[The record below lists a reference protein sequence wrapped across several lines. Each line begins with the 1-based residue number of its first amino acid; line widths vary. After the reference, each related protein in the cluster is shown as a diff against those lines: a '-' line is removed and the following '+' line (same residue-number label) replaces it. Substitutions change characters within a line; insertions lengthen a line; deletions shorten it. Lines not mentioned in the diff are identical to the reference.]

1 MLGRPFRQ
9 PGQNMAHEH
18 ILVVEDDETLRSGIR
33 DLLELSG
40 YVVSVANDG
49 AEALELLEQ
58 APESPA
64 LIVSDI
70 RMPVMDGYRLLEVV
84 RARPEWLTIPFI
96 FLTAKGE
103 KQDVREGKLRG
114 VDDYIVKPFD
124 FQDLLVAI
132 QSSLNRHE
140 QLYVV
145 QEARL
150 EAIKSRILHVINHE
164 FRTPLTYIIAYAN
177 LMASNDSFQHS
188 EELRQYIQGIL
199 QGSERLSR
207 LIENFLLLA
216 ELESGLA
223 EKIYERR
230 CRPIEKLDSLVRE
243 VVARSLPGAEKRGVT
258 LKLEIPGPLPVIEG
272 DAAYLEVAI
281 RELVDNAV
289 RFSPKNSGAHV
300 VVTVFAQDWRLSIRV
315 CDQGPSI
322 PPKDQQYLFD
332 IFYQVDREKLEQGGT
347 GAGLAIVYRVAQLH
361 GGSIRLESQPG
372 KGNCFELSFPVQAG
386 LSPGAEG
393 LEL

>member
-1 MLGRPFRQ
+1 M
-9 PGQNMAHEH
+9 
-18 ILVVEDDETLRSGIR
+18 
-33 DLLELSG
+33 
-40 YVVSVANDG
+40 
-49 AEALELLEQ
+49 
-58 APESPA
+58 
-64 LIVSDI
+64 
-70 RMPVMDGYRLLEVV
+70 
-84 RARPEWLTIPFI
+84 
-96 FLTAKGE
+96 
-103 KQDVREGKLRG
+103 
-114 VDDYIVKPFD
+114 
-124 FQDLLVAI
+124 
-132 QSSLNRHE
+132 
-140 QLYVV
+140 
-145 QEARL
+145 
-150 EAIKSRILHVINHE
+150 
-164 FRTPLTYIIAYAN
+164 
-177 LMASNDSFQHS
+177 
-188 EELRQYIQGIL
+188 

-300 VVTVFAQDWRLSIRV
+300 VVTVFAQDWRLSVRV

>member
-1 MLGRPFRQ
+1 
-9 PGQNMAHEH
+9 MAHEH

-33 DLLELSG
+33 DLLELAG
-40 YVVSVANDG
+40 YVVSAANDG

-58 APESPA
+58 ASESPA

-70 RMPVMDGYRLLEVV
+70 RMPVMDGYRLLEIV

-114 VDDYIVKPFD
+114 ADDYIIKPFD

-140 QLYVV
+140 QLHVV

-150 EAIKSRILHVINHE
+150 EAIKSRILHIINHE
-164 FRTPLTYIIAYAN
+164 FRTPLTYIVAYAN

-199 QGSERLSR
+199 QGSARLSR

-223 EKIYERR
+223 EKIYKRR
-230 CRPIEKLDSLVRE
+230 CRPIDKLDNLVRE
-243 VVARSLPGAEKRGVT
+243 VVARSLPEAEKRGVT
-258 LKLEIPGPLPVIEG
+258 LKLEIPGPLPVVEG
-272 DAAYLEVAI
+272 DSAYLEVAI

-289 RFSPKNSGAHV
+289 RFSPENSGARV
-300 VVTVFAQDWRLSIRV
+300 IVTVLARDWQLSIRV

-322 PPKDQQYLFD
+322 PPKDQQHLFD
-332 IFYQVDREKLEQGGT
+332 IFYQVNREKLEQGGT
-347 GAGLAIVYRVAQLH
+347 GAGLAIVHRVAQLH
-361 GGSIRLESQPG
+361 GGSVRLESQPG
-372 KGNCFELSFPVQAG
+372 RGNCFELSLPVRAG
-386 LSPGAEG
+386 LPLGAEG
-393 LEL
+393 LEP